1 MIQSS
6 ALLEIE
12 ADTLRRA
19 GEENTDC
26 GYVMVKE
33 LTKTLR
39 GRLSAK
45 WIQPAVSLGS
55 NRKSP
60 TRLHGRNLRLLRSSY
75 MILFIILLSLFILGI
90 PSQFGKLKSGVIG
103 IFLKQNNAGE
113 FILSPIHGLPAG
125 DAGIQEGDV
134 LIAIDGVYIQP
145 GTEMMRLLQLLR
157 RPPGTEILLD
167 VRGHDDSIRSYSITP
182 AGFPVERFGLSTEAC
197 AKYLIALGIVFV
209 LGFCIP
215 SLIIFLRKSDD
226 WLAMFVSLTL
236 VIIAIYNSAAYAGSS
251 FLPLLVSN
259 AINFV
264 YSISVLLIL
273 YIFPDGHFV
282 PRWTRSFSLVGM
294 LWILWKV
301 LPLSFVPSLWTSGL
315 WIILELMLFGTGI
328 YAQIYRYYK
337 VSDMKARQQTK
348 WITFGMAVAYSAQY
362 AYYLPLTFV
371 PAFNA
376 PTELGLGY
384 SILGRT
390 FHHLAMLV
398 LPITVTHAILRR
410 RLYEIDLIINRTL
423 VYVPLSAIVA
433 GTFTALVTLFKR
445 MFVSL
450 TGETSDMTIVMTTL
464 VVVAMITPVK
474 DWLQTLVDKRFKEVP
489 LPTRMLN
496 DFEEQIRTRM
506 FAVDVGPIIRRFL
519 EESVK
524 AFDAVSGVA
533 YIEKKTDLR
542 QVHTLGEWKGK
553 GKVSIP
559 VEISGKKIASVML
572 GERRSGHD
580 YTDHDYEAL
589 HHVAQIVG
597 QAIEEDRKGR
607 V

>member
-1 MIQSS
+1 MIPSS
-6 ALLEIE
+6 ALLAIK
-12 ADTLRRA
+12 DKTLRRT
-19 GEENTDC
+19 GEANTDFE
-26 GYVMVKE
+26 YVMVKE
-33 LTKTLR
+33 LTETLR

-45 WIQPAVSLGS
+45 RIQPAAPLGS

-60 TRLHGRNLRLLRSSY
+60 TRLHGRSLRLLRSSY
-75 MILFIILLSLFILGI
+75 MILFVILLSLFILGI
-90 PSQFGKLKSGVIG
+90 PSQFSKLKSGVIG
-103 IFLKQNNAGE
+103 IYLKQNNAGE
-113 FILSPIHGLPAG
+113 FILSPIPGLPAG
-125 DAGIQEGDV
+125 DVGIQEGDV

-167 VRGHDDSIRSYSITP
+167 VRDHEDSIRSYSITP
-182 AGFPVERFGLSTEAC
+182 AGFPVERFGLSTEAY

-273 YIFPDGHFV
+273 YIFPDGRFV
-282 PRWTRSFSLVGM
+282 PRWTRPFSLVGM

-301 LPLSFVPSLWTSGL
+301 LPLSFIPSLWTSGL

-337 VSDMKARQQTK
+337 VSDLKARQQTK
-348 WITFGMAVAYSAQY
+348 WITFGMAVAYSVQY
-362 AYYLPLTFV
+362 AYFLPITFI

-376 PTELGLGY
+376 PTVLGLGY

-390 FHHLAMLV
+390 LHHLGMLV

-410 RLYEIDLIINRTL
+410 HLYEIDLIINRTL
-423 VYVPLSAIVA
+423 VYVSLSAIVA
-433 GTFTALVTLFKR
+433 GTFTAVVTLFKR
-445 MFVSL
+445 LFVTL
-450 TGETSDMTIVMTTL
+450 TGETSDVAFVLTTF

-474 DWLQTLVDKRFKEVP
+474 DWLQARVDKRFKEVP

-496 DFEEQIRTRM
+496 DFEEQVRTRM
-506 FAVDVGPIIRRFL
+506 FAVDVGPITRRFL
-519 EESVK
+519 EEAVK
-524 AFDAVSGVA
+524 AFDAESGVA
-533 YIEKKTDLR
+533 YREKKGNLR
-542 QVHTLGEWKGK
+542 RIHTLGEWKGE

-559 VEISGKKIASVML
+559 VEIGGKKITRIML
-572 GERRSGHD
+572 GERRSGRD
-580 YTDHDYEAL
+580 YTDQDYEAL

-597 QAIEEDRKGR
+597 QAIEEDRVSK